1 MSDFNYLPSVCGL
14 LYGFVR
20 LMYGAD
26 GSMYGV
32 DGSMYGQSGV
42 LYGFSHKFDIV
53 IHRS

>member
-1 MSDFNYLPSVCGL
+1 MSDFNRLPVVCGL